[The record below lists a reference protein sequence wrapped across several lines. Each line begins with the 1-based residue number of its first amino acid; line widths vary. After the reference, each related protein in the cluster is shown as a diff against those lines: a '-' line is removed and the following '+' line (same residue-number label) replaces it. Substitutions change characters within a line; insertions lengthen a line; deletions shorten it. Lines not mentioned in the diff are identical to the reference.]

1 MHRSGGIRLH
11 SQADQQ
17 RAPAVHAQVLAGAVT
32 PIEGAALK
40 LETARTELE
49 DIEIRLLLEGIR
61 LCYGYDFREYAL
73 APIRRGLSAAMARA
87 DEGVLGR
94 CSIYATDLN
103 DDMLAVARLG
113 SYPLDR
119 IRRFDEA
126 YLASGGRGSLSD
138 HYSIAGRN
146 AHFSR
151 DLQKSVTWARH
162 NLA

>member
-17 RAPAVHAQVLAGAVT
+17 RTPTVHAQVLAGAVT

-73 APIRRGLSAAMARA
+73 APIRRGLSAAMAREHVPTVSA
-87 DEGVLGR
+87 FQDRVLHNGSVMQQFPSPVGGKVTTMSRDPQPVRLLREGVRPL
-94 CSIYATDLN
+94 
-103 DDMLAVARLG
+103 LAL
-113 SYPLDR
+113 
-119 IRRFDEA
+119 
-126 YLASGGRGSLSD
+126 
-138 HYSIAGRN
+138 
-146 AHFSR
+146 
-151 DLQKSVTWARH
+151 
-162 NLA
+162 